1 MTRPSTP
8 WPTLESRIAS
18 RMAPAEAKR
27 PHVLVQWLWAYV
39 TFLTGLGIGLA
50 GIVVLMMAPVIWAV
64 RMVRRAGK

>member
-1 MTRPSTP
+1 MTRRSIPYP
-8 WPTLESRIAS
+8 DLETEIQARMEPQSR
-18 RMAPAEAKR
+18 KR
-27 PHVLVQWLWAYV
+27 PHVILQWVWAYM